1 MQPQL
6 TPEQA
11 LLLLSQFAAAA
22 FARGAVQLG
31 DLKAA
36 VVATEILLDTI
47 TPKPVSSDTPPTPA
61 PEAQQKP
68 KRSRKKPPTPGE

>member
-1 MQPQL
+1 M

-22 FARGAVQLG
+22 FARGVVQLG

-36 VVATEILLDTI
+36 VVATEILLDAI
-47 TPKPVSSDTPPTPA
+47 TPKPTDTPPTP
-61 PEAQQKP
+61 
-68 KRSRKKPPTPGE
+68 GE